1 MKKTNICQHMLDL
14 IEKEKNL
21 QLKVLFEKVDGSKIT
36 KEKCIKNL
44 IKDKM
49 IFDYKFE
56 GSRFYELHPNHIFH
70 KDIKKYAER
79 RIDELLKAVEYV
91 EHD

>member
-21 QLKVLFEKVDGSKIT
+21 KVQLNVLFEKVDGSKIT
-36 KEKCIKNL
+36 KEKCINEVI

-56 GSRFYELHPNHIFH
+56 GSRP
-70 KDIKKYAER
+70 
-79 RIDELLKAVEYV
+79 
-91 EHD
+91 

>member
-36 KEKCIKNL
+36 KEKCIKKL
-44 IKDKM
+44 IKDN
-49 IFDYKFE
+49 
-56 GSRFYELHPNHIFH
+56 YEF
-70 KDIKKYAER
+70 
-79 RIDELLKAVEYV
+79 
-91 EHD
+91 